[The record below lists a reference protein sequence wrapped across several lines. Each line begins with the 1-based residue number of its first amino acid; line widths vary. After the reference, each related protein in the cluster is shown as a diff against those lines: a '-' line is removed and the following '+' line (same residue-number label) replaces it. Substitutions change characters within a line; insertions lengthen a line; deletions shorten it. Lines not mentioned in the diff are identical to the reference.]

1 LFYPAEIKRRGD
13 LMAWRVLVVDD
24 EHLAREELVY
34 MLGQIPA
41 FEVIGTAATGMEAI
55 KKTKELKPEFVFLD
69 IQLPDLT
76 GLQAAELIRELDFDV
91 KIVFITAYDQFAVE
105 AFKLRAFHYLLKP
118 YDTEDLEQVV
128 LSYSQEAKHGNK
140 ETKQDSQKSSG
151 ENLQKGDYKPRLA
164 IEIDSDIKY
173 LPPEEIVY
181 IDKEGR
187 RIRVHTDKEQ
197 FDAQYTLHELEE
209 KLSPF
214 SFFRTH
220 KSYLVNLKYIKELH
234 PWFNGSYNVYM
245 NDARQSVV
253 PVSRNYVKE
262 LRARL
267 EL

>member
-1 LFYPAEIKRRGD
+1 
-13 LMAWRVLVVDD
+13 MAWRVLVVDD

-34 MLGQIPA
+34 MLGQIPK
-41 FEVIGTAATGMEAI
+41 FEVVGTAATGMDAI

-76 GLQAAELIRELDFDV
+76 GLQAAELIRELGLDV
-91 KIVFITAYDQFAVE
+91 KIVFITAYDQYAVE

-118 YDTEDLEQVV
+118 YDREDLERVV
-128 LSYSQEAKHGNK
+128 LSYSQEVKR
-140 ETKQDSQKSSG
+140 
-151 ENLQKGDYKPRLA
+151 ENPHDKRDRLPQNADYKPRLA

-173 LPPEEIVY
+173 LSPEEIVY

-187 RIRVHTDKEQ
+187 KVRVHTEKEQ
-197 FDAQYTLHELEE
+197 FDAQYTLQELEG
-209 KLSPF
+209 KLKPF

-220 KSYLVNLKYIKELH
+220 KSYLVNLKFIKELH

-245 NDARQSVV
+245 NDAHKSIV
-253 PVSRNYVKE
+253 PVSRNYVKD
-262 LRARL
+262 LRSRL